1 MSSFFENLRRV
12 NKSSN
17 VYPILRRYFAMNAF
31 DGVITTL
38 GVIMGAFIADISD
51 SRIILVTVLSTSFAL
66 FVSGMWSAYI
76 TELAERK
83 FAMHE
88 LEKKMLHS
96 LEKSRLAKSVRLIA
110 LEAALVDGIS
120 PFAMALLILTPFF
133 IAHFSGFPLILAF
146 QCSVAISLSL
156 LALLGA
162 YLAVISRQDI
172 FVLGLKMVLAG
183 ILAIFLSMVLEA
195 I

>member
-1 MSSFFENLRRV
+1 MHFFENLQRV
-12 NKSSN
+12 NRASN
-17 VYPILRRYFAMNAF
+17 IYSILRRYFAMNAF

-38 GVIMGAFIADISD
+38 GVIMGAFIANITD
-51 SRIILVTVLSTSFAL
+51 SRVILVTVLSTSFAL
-66 FVSGMWSAYI
+66 FISGTWSAYI

-83 FAMHE
+83 LAMHE

-96 LEKSRLAKSVRLIA
+96 LEKSRLAKSMKLIA

-120 PFAMALLILTPFF
+120 PFIMALLILAPFF
-133 IAHFSGFPLILAF
+133 LAHFSVIPLAMAF
-146 QCSVAISLSL
+146 QGSVFISLAL

-162 YLAVISRQDI
+162 YLAIISRQGI
-172 FVLGLKMVLAG
+172 FLLGLKMVLAG
-183 ILAIFLSMVLEA
+183 ILAIFLSMALKA